1 MAASEGLSLEKVKD
15 LLGAEVLW
23 PCDLSVE
30 IESVGAADLMSDVL
44 ALGWP
49 GMLLLTGLANIQ
61 AVRTAAVADIKAVVF
76 VRGKKPGPDVIE
88 LAQQS
93 GIPLLCTPLIMFEAS
108 GILYARMHGKQIER
122 AVGASCH
129 ESEFLR

>member
-1 MAASEGLSLEKVKD
+1 MAASERLSLGRVRE
-15 LLGAEVLW
+15 LLGAEALW

-49 GMLLLTGLANIQ
+49 GMLLLTGLANMQ

-76 VRGKKPGPDVIE
+76 VRGKKPAPAVVE

-93 GIPLLCTPLIMFEAS
+93 GIPLLSTPMIMFEAA
-108 GILYARMHGKQIER
+108 GVLYTEMHGKTSES
-122 AVGASCH
+122 AVGTSRH
-129 ESEFLR
+129 ESR

>member
-1 MAASEGLSLEKVKD
+1 MAVGVMRLEEVKN
-15 LLGAEVLW
+15 LLGAETLW

-49 GMLLLTGLANIQ
+49 GMLLLTGLANMQ
-61 AVRTAAVADIKAVVF
+61 AVRTAAVADIKAIVF
-76 VRGKKPGPDVIE
+76 VRGKRPAQAVID

-93 GIPLLCTPLIMFEAS
+93 GIPLLSTPMIMFDAA
-108 GILYARMHGKQIER
+108 GLLYTEMRSRKSES
-122 AVGASCH
+122 AVGASRH
-129 ESEFLR
+129 ERG